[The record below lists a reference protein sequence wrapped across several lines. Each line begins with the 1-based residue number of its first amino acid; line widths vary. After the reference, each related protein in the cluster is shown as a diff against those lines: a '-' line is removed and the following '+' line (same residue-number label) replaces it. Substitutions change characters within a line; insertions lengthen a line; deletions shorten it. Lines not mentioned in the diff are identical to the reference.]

1 MNHIFRILA
10 FVLVGLSLSAQ
21 NESNSPYSRFG
32 LGDLQSF
39 STATQSAMGGVGI
52 ASYDPLSIN
61 VSNPASYSSVFAQ
74 RFTMQT
80 GGIHTTKLLQ
90 TSTQNQVVNS
100 TNFNYL
106 MFSFPLSKFWGTSVG
121 LLPYSEKSYSFSD
134 ASTDPSADLLFEG
147 NGGLTRIYFGNSI
160 NVNKNLSIGANL
172 NYLFGNLNSNRKVF
186 FNDVSV
192 FNTKINE
199 DININGFYFDL
210 GLMYKV
216 KLGKWNSV
224 LGFTMDN
231 GSEISAEKTS
241 LIETFRSGGEFEL
254 IEDTISFDQQL
265 GDSLVLPTSMGF
277 GLALS
282 NEQWK
287 IMADYKSDNWEEY
300 TLFGTNDDLENSSQL
315 ALGFEF
321 VPDKKSIN
329 RYYKMIR
336 YRLGMYSSKTYLN
349 LKNQQLDEKA
359 ITLGFGLPLKRS
371 GSLVN
376 LSAEVGQMG
385 TTDNGL
391 IQESFARFKIG
402 FIFSDIW
409 FIKRKYD

>member
-1 MNHIFRILA
+1 MNHIFRILV
-10 FVLVGLSLSAQ
+10 FVLASLSLSAQ

-39 STATQSAMGGVGI
+39 STAAQSAMGGVGI
-52 ASYDPLSIN
+52 ASYDPLYIN

-80 GGIHTTKLLQ
+80 GGIHTTNLLQ

-106 MFSFPLSKFWGTSVG
+106 IFSFPLSKFWGTSVG

-134 ASTDPSADLLFEG
+134 TSTDPSADLLFEG

-160 NVNKNLSIGANL
+160 NINKNLSIGANL
-172 NYLFGNLNSNRKVF
+172 NYLFGNLNSSRKVF
-186 FNDVSV
+186 FNDISV

-199 DININGFYFDL
+199 DVNINGFYFDF

-224 LGFTMDN
+224 LGFTVEN

-265 GDSLVLPTSMGF
+265 GGSLVLPTSKGF

-287 IMADYKSDNWEEY
+287 IMADYKTDNWKEY
-300 TLFGTNDDLENSSQL
+300 NLFGVNDDLENSSRL

-336 YRLGMYSSKTYLN
+336 YRLGMYNSKTYLN
-349 LKNQQLDEKA
+349 LKNQQLNEKA

-371 GSLVN
+371 GALVN
-376 LSAEVGQMG
+376 LSAEFGQMG
-385 TTDNGL
+385 TTNDGL
-391 IQESFARFKIG
+391 IQESFAIFKIG

>member
-1 MNHIFRILA
+1 MNRIFRILA
-10 FVLVGLSLSAQ
+10 FVLVGFSLSAQ

-39 STATQSAMGGVGI
+39 ASATQSAMGGVGI

-80 GGIHTTKLLQ
+80 GGVHETKLLQ

-106 MFSFPLSKFWGTSVG
+106 MFSFPLSKFLGTSVG

-134 ASTDPSADLLFEG
+134 VSTNPSADLLFEG

-160 NVNKNLSIGANL
+160 NINKNFSIGANL
-172 NYLFGNLNSNRKVF
+172 NYLFGNLNSSRKVF

-192 FNTKINE
+192 FNTKINQ
-199 DININGFYFDL
+199 DININGFYFDF
-210 GLMYKV
+210 GLMYKA

-231 GSEISAEKTS
+231 GSKISAEKTS

-254 IEDTISFDQQL
+254 IEDTISFDQQP
-265 GDSLVLPTSMGF
+265 GGSLELPTSVGF
-277 GLALS
+277 GVAFN

-287 IMADYKSDNWEEY
+287 IMADYKNENWEEY
-300 TLFGTNDDLENSSQL
+300 SLFGVNDDLENSSRL

-359 ITLGFGLPLKRS
+359 ITFGFGLPLKRS

-376 LSAEVGQMG
+376 LSAELGQMG

>member
-1 MNHIFRILA
+1 MNHIFRILV

-61 VSNPASYSSVFAQ
+61 VSNPASYSSVFTQ

-134 ASTDPSADLLFEG
+134 VSTDPSADLLFEG

-172 NYLFGNLNSNRKVF
+172 NYLFGNLNSSRKVF

-210 GLMYKV
+210 GLMYKA

-300 TLFGTNDDLENSSQL
+300 NLFGTNDDLENSSRL

-349 LKNQQLDEKA
+349 LENQQLDEKA

-376 LSAEVGQMG
+376 LSAELGQMG
-385 TTDNGL
+385 TTDDGL

>member
-39 STATQSAMGGVGI
+39 STATQSAMGGVGL

-134 ASTDPSADLLFEG
+134 VSTDPSADLLFEG

-172 NYLFGNLNSNRKVF
+172 NYLFGNLNSSRKVF

-210 GLMYKV
+210 GLMYKA

-300 TLFGTNDDLENSSQL
+300 NLFGTNDDLENSSRL

-349 LKNQQLDEKA
+349 LENQQLDEKA
-359 ITLGFGLPLKRS
+359 ITLGFGLPLKRC

-385 TTDNGL
+385 TTNDGL

>member
-10 FVLVGLSLSAQ
+10 FVLVGLSLTAQ

-61 VSNPASYSSVFAQ
+61 ISNPASYSSVFAQ

-106 MFSFPLSKFWGTSVG
+106 MFSFPLSKFWGTSFG

-134 ASTDPSADLLFEG
+134 SSTDPSADLLFEG

-160 NVNKNLSIGANL
+160 NVNKNLSIGVNL
-172 NYLFGNLNSNRKVF
+172 NYLFGNLNSSRKVF
-186 FNDVSV
+186 FNDISV

-199 DININGFYFDL
+199 DIIINGLYFDF
-210 GLMYKV
+210 GLMYKA
-216 KLGKWNSV
+216 KLGKWSSV
-224 LGFTMDN
+224 LGFSMDN

-265 GDSLVLPTSMGF
+265 GGSLVLPTSMGF
-277 GLALS
+277 GFALS
-282 NEQWK
+282 NEHWK

-300 TLFGTNDDLENSSQL
+300 NLFGINDDLENSSRL

-349 LKNQQLDEKA
+349 LKNQQFDEKA
-359 ITLGFGLPLKRS
+359 ITFGFGLPLKRS

-376 LSAEVGQMG
+376 LSAELGQMG

-402 FIFSDIW
+402 FIFSDTW

>member
-39 STATQSAMGGVGI
+39 STATLSAMGGVGI

-61 VSNPASYSSVFAQ
+61 ISNPASYSSVFAQ

-90 TSTQNQVVNS
+90 TNTQNQVVNY

-121 LLPYSEKSYSFSD
+121 LLPFSEKSYSFSD
-134 ASTDPSADLLFEG
+134 VNLDPSADLLFEG

-160 NVNKNLSIGANL
+160 NINKNFSIGVNL
-172 NYLFGNLNSNRKVF
+172 NYLFGNLNSSRKVF
-186 FNDVSV
+186 FNDLSV

-199 DININGFYFDL
+199 DININGFYFDF

-231 GSEISAEKTS
+231 GSEISADKIS

-254 IEDTISFDQQL
+254 IEDTISFDQLL
-265 GDSLVLPTSMGF
+265 GGSLELPTSMGF
-277 GLALS
+277 GIAMS
-282 NEQWK
+282 NEQLK
-287 IMADYKSDNWEEY
+287 IMADYKSENWEEY
-300 TLFGTNDDLENSSQL
+300 NLFGINDDLGNSSRL

-329 RYYKMIR
+329 KYYKIIR
-336 YRLGMYSSKTYLN
+336 YRLGIYSTKTYLN

-376 LSAEVGQMG
+376 LSAELGQMG
-385 TTDNGL
+385 TIDDGL

>member
-1 MNHIFRILA
+1 MNRIFKILA
-10 FVLVGLSLSAQ
+10 FVITGLSLSAQ

-39 STATQSAMGGVGI
+39 SSATQSAMGGVGI
-52 ASYDPLSIN
+52 ASYDPLTIN
-61 VSNPASYSSVFAQ
+61 VSNPASYSSVLAQ

-90 TSTQNQVVNS
+90 TNTQNQVVNS

-106 MFSFPLSKFWGTSVG
+106 MFSFPLSKFWGTSLG
-121 LLPYSEKSYSFSD
+121 LLPYSEKSFSFSD
-134 ASTDPSADLLFEG
+134 VSIDPSADLLFEG
-147 NGGLTRIYFGNSI
+147 NGGITRIYFGNSVNI
-160 NVNKNLSIGANL
+160 NKNLSIGANL
-172 NYLFGNLNSNRKVF
+172 NYLFGNLNSSRKVLF
-186 FNDVSV
+186 DDISV

-199 DININGFYFDL
+199 DVNINGYYFDF
-210 GLMYKV
+210 GFIYKT

-224 LGFTMDN
+224 LGFTIN
-231 GSEISAEKTS
+231 NENEISAEKTS

-254 IEDTISFDQQL
+254 IEDTISFDQQF
-265 GDSLVLPTSMGF
+265 GSLELPNSMGF
-277 GLALS
+277 GLSLS
-282 NEQWK
+282 NEHWK

-300 TLFGTNDDLENSSQL
+300 NLFGVNDDLENSSRL

-336 YRLGMYSSKTYLN
+336 YRLGIYSYKTYLN

-376 LSAEVGQMG
+376 LSAELGQMG
-385 TTDNGL
+385 TTDDSL
-391 IQESFARFKIG
+391 IQETFARFKIG
-402 FIFSDIW
+402 FIFSDTW
-409 FIKRKYD
+409 FMKRKYD

>member
-172 NYLFGNLNSNRKVF
+172 NYLFGNLNSSRKVF

-199 DININGFYFDL
+199 DININGFYFDF
-210 GLMYKV
+210 GLMYKA

-224 LGFTMDN
+224 LGFTIDN

-254 IEDTISFDQQL
+254 IEDTISFDHQVGGTL
-265 GDSLVLPTSMGF
+265 LLPTSMGF

-300 TLFGTNDDLENSSQL
+300 NLFGTNDDLENSSRL

-321 VPDKKSIN
+321 VPDIKSIN

-376 LSAEVGQMG
+376 LSAELGQMG
-385 TTDNGL
+385 TTDDGL

>member
-1 MNHIFRILA
+1 MNRIFRILA
-10 FVLVGLSLSAQ
+10 FVIVCFSLSAQ

-39 STATQSAMGGVGI
+39 SSATQSAMGGVGI
-52 ASYDPLSIN
+52 ASYDPIFIN
-61 VSNPASYSSVFAQ
+61 VSNPASYSSVFNQ

-106 MFSFPLSKFWGTSVG
+106 MFSFPSSKFWGTSVG
-121 LLPYSEKSYSFSD
+121 LLPYSEKSFSFSD
-134 ASTDPSADLLFEG
+134 FSTDHSADFLFEG
-147 NGGLTRIYFGNSI
+147 NGGLTRIYFGNSVNI
-160 NVNKNLSIGANL
+160 NKNFSIGANL
-172 NYLFGNLNSNRKVF
+172 NYLFGNLNYSRKVF
-186 FNDVSV
+186 FDDVSV

-199 DININGFYFDL
+199 DININGFNLDF
-210 GLMYKV
+210 GFIYKA
-216 KLGKWNSV
+216 KLGEWNSV
-224 LGFTMDN
+224 LGFTIDN
-231 GSEISAEKTS
+231 GSEISAEKIS

-265 GDSLVLPTSMGF
+265 GGSLVLPTSMGF

-282 NEQWK
+282 NEHWK

-300 TLFGTNDDLENSSQL
+300 NLFGVNDDLENSSRL

-336 YRLGMYSSKTYLN
+336 YRFGIYSLKTYLN

-376 LSAEVGQMG
+376 LSAEFGQMG
-385 TTDNGL
+385 TTNYGL

-409 FIKRKYD
+409 FMKRKYD

>member
-61 VSNPASYSSVFAQ
+61 ISNPASYSSVFAQ

-90 TSTQNQVVNS
+90 TNTQNQVVNS

-121 LLPYSEKSYSFSD
+121 LLPFSEKSYSFSD
-134 ASTDPSADLLFEG
+134 VSVDPSADLLFEG

-160 NVNKNLSIGANL
+160 NINKNLSIGANL
-172 NYLFGNLNSNRKVF
+172 NYLFGNLNSSRKVF

-199 DININGFYFDL
+199 DMNINGFYFDF
-210 GLMYKV
+210 GLMYKA

-265 GDSLVLPTSMGF
+265 GGSLELPTSMGF

-300 TLFGTNDDLENSSQL
+300 NLFGVNDDLENSSRF
-315 ALGFEF
+315 ALGLEF

-376 LSAEVGQMG
+376 LSAELGQMG
-385 TTDNGL
+385 TTNDGL

>member
-1 MNHIFRILA
+1 MNRIFKILA
-10 FVLVGLSLSAQ
+10 FVITGLSLSAQ

-39 STATQSAMGGVGI
+39 SSATQSAMGGVGI
-52 ASYDPLSIN
+52 ASYDPLTIN

-90 TSTQNQVVNS
+90 TNTQNQVVNS

-106 MFSFPLSKFWGTSVG
+106 MFSFPLSKFWGTSLG
-121 LLPYSEKSYSFSD
+121 LLPYSEKSFSFSD
-134 ASTDPSADLLFEG
+134 VSIDPSADLLFEG
-147 NGGLTRIYFGNSI
+147 NGGITRIYFGNSVNI
-160 NVNKNLSIGANL
+160 NKNLSIGANL
-172 NYLFGNLNSNRKVF
+172 NYLFGNLNSSRKVLF
-186 FNDVSV
+186 DDISV

-199 DININGFYFDL
+199 DVNINGYYFDF
-210 GLMYKV
+210 GLIYKV

-224 LGFTMDN
+224 LGFTIN
-231 GSEISAEKTS
+231 NENEISAEKTS

-254 IEDTISFDQQL
+254 IEDTISFDQQF
-265 GDSLVLPTSMGF
+265 GSLELPTSMGF
-277 GLALS
+277 GLSLS

-300 TLFGTNDDLENSSQL
+300 NLFGVNDDLENSSRL

-336 YRLGMYSSKTYLN
+336 YRLGIYSYKTYLN

-376 LSAEVGQMG
+376 LSAELGQMG
-385 TTDNGL
+385 TTDDSL
-391 IQESFARFKIG
+391 IQETFARFKIG
-402 FIFSDIW
+402 FIFSDTW
-409 FIKRKYD
+409 FMKRKYD

>member
-10 FVLVGLSLSAQ
+10 FVLVGLSSSAQ

-61 VSNPASYSSVFAQ
+61 VSNPASYSSVFSQ

-134 ASTDPSADLLFEG
+134 AITDPSADLLFEG

-172 NYLFGNLNSNRKVF
+172 NYLFGNLNSSRKVF

-199 DININGFYFDL
+199 DININGFYFDF
-210 GLMYKV
+210 GLIYKA
-216 KLGKWNSV
+216 KLGKWSSV
-224 LGFTMDN
+224 LGFTLDN

-265 GDSLVLPTSMGF
+265 GGSLVLPTSMGF

-300 TLFGTNDDLENSSQL
+300 NLFGTNDDLENSSRL

-376 LSAEVGQMG
+376 LSAELGQMG
-385 TTDNGL
+385 TTDDGL
-391 IQESFARFKIG
+391 IKESFARFKIG

>member
-1 MNHIFRILA
+1 MNRIFRILA
-10 FVLVGLSLSAQ
+10 FVIVGLPLSAQ

-39 STATQSAMGGVGI
+39 SSATHSAMGGVGI

-61 VSNPASYSSVFAQ
+61 VSNPVSYSSVFTQ

-106 MFSFPLSKFWGTSVG
+106 MFSFPLSKFWGTSLG
-121 LLPYSEKSYSFSD
+121 LLPYSEKSFSFSD
-134 ASTDPSADLLFEG
+134 ANTDPSADLLFEG
-147 NGGLTRIYFGNSI
+147 NGGLTRIYFGNSVNI
-160 NVNKNLSIGANL
+160 NKNLSIGANL
-172 NYLFGNLNSNRKVF
+172 NYLFGNLNSSRKVF
-186 FNDVSV
+186 FDDVSI

-199 DININGFYFDL
+199 DVNINGFYLDF
-210 GLMYKV
+210 GFIYKA
-216 KLGKWNSV
+216 KFRKWNSV
-224 LGFTMDN
+224 LGFTMHN
-231 GSEISAEKTS
+231 GSDISAEKTS

-254 IEDTISFDQQL
+254 IEDTISLDQQL
-265 GDSLVLPTSMGF
+265 GGSLELPTSMGF

-282 NEQWK
+282 NEKWK

-300 TLFGTNDDLENSSQL
+300 NLFGVNDDLENSSRL

-336 YRLGMYSSKTYLN
+336 YRLGMYSFKTYLN
-349 LKNQQLDEKA
+349 LENQQLDEKA
-359 ITLGFGLPLKRS
+359 ITFGFGLPLKRS
-371 GSLVN
+371 GALVN
-376 LSAEVGQMG
+376 LSAELGQMG
-385 TTDNGL
+385 TTNVGL

-409 FIKRKYD
+409 FVKRKYD

>member
-10 FVLVGLSLSAQ
+10 FVLIGLSLSAQ

-39 STATQSAMGGVGI
+39 STATHSAMGGVGI

-134 ASTDPSADLLFEG
+134 VSTDPSADLLFDG

-172 NYLFGNLNSNRKVF
+172 NYLFGNLNSSRKVF

-199 DININGFYFDL
+199 DININGFYFDF
-210 GLMYKV
+210 GLMYKA

-265 GDSLVLPTSMGF
+265 GGSLVLPTSMGF

-287 IMADYKSDNWEEY
+287 IMANYKSDNWEEY
-300 TLFGTNDDLENSSQL
+300 NLFGTNDDLENSSRL

-349 LKNQQLDEKA
+349 LENQQLDEKA

>member
-61 VSNPASYSSVFAQ
+61 VSNPASYSSVFTQ

-134 ASTDPSADLLFEG
+134 VSTDPSADLLFEG

-172 NYLFGNLNSNRKVF
+172 NYLFGNLNSSRKVF

-210 GLMYKV
+210 GLMYKA

-300 TLFGTNDDLENSSQL
+300 NLFGTNDDLENSSRL

-349 LKNQQLDEKA
+349 LENQQLDEKA

>member
-52 ASYDPLSIN
+52 ASYDPISIN
-61 VSNPASYSSVFAQ
+61 VNNPASYSSVFAQ

-80 GGIHTTKLLQ
+80 GGIHTTKLLK

-121 LLPYSEKSYSFSD
+121 LLPFSEKSYSFSD
-134 ASTDPSADLLFEG
+134 LSADPSADLLFEG
-147 NGGLTRIYFGNSI
+147 NGGLSRIYFGNSI
-160 NVNKNLSIGANL
+160 NINKNLSIGANL
-172 NYLFGNLNSNRKVF
+172 NYLFGNLNSSRKVF
-186 FNDVSV
+186 FNDLSV

-199 DININGFYFDL
+199 DININGFYYDF
-210 GLMYKV
+210 GLIYKA

-231 GSEISAEKTS
+231 GREISVDKTS

-265 GDSLVLPTSMGF
+265 GGSLKLPTSMGF
-277 GLALS
+277 GLAIS

-300 TLFGTNDDLENSSQL
+300 SLFGVNDDLDNSSRF

-336 YRLGMYSSKTYLN
+336 YRLGTYSSKTYLN
-349 LKNQQLDEKA
+349 LKNQQLDVKA

-371 GSLVN
+371 GSLLN
-376 LSAEVGQMG
+376 LSAELGQMG
-385 TTDNGL
+385 TTDDGL

>member
-61 VSNPASYSSVFAQ
+61 VINPASYSSVFAQ

-134 ASTDPSADLLFEG
+134 AITDPSADLLFEG

-172 NYLFGNLNSNRKVF
+172 NYLFGNLNSSRKVF

-199 DININGFYFDL
+199 DININGFYFDF
-210 GLMYKV
+210 GLIFKD

-224 LGFTMDN
+224 IGFTMDN

-265 GDSLVLPTSMGF
+265 GGSLVLPTSMGF

-287 IMADYKSDNWEEY
+287 IMADFKSDDWEEY
-300 TLFGTNDDLENSSQL
+300 NLFGTNDDLENSSRS

-376 LSAEVGQMG
+376 LSAELGQMG
-385 TTDNGL
+385 TTDDGL

>member
-1 MNHIFRILA
+1 MNRIFKILA
-10 FVLVGLSLSAQ
+10 FVTLGLSLSAQ

-32 LGDLQSF
+32 IGDLQSF
-39 STATQSAMGGVGI
+39 SSATQSAMGGVGI
-52 ASYDPLSIN
+52 ASYDPLTIN

-106 MFSFPLSKFWGTSVG
+106 MFSFPLSKFLGTSVG

-134 ASTDPSADLLFEG
+134 VSTNPSADLLFEG

-160 NVNKNLSIGANL
+160 NINKNFSIGANL
-172 NYLFGNLNSNRKVF
+172 NYLFGNLNSSRKVF

-192 FNTKINE
+192 FNTKINK
-199 DININGFYFDL
+199 DININGFYFDF
-210 GLMYKV
+210 GLMYKA

-231 GSEISAEKTS
+231 GSKISAEKTS

-254 IEDTISFDQQL
+254 IEDTISFDQQP
-265 GDSLVLPTSMGF
+265 GGSLELPTSVGF
-277 GLALS
+277 GVAFN

-287 IMADYKSDNWEEY
+287 IMADYKNENWEEY
-300 TLFGTNDDLENSSQL
+300 SLFGVNDDLENSSRL

-359 ITLGFGLPLKRS
+359 ITFGFGLPLKRS

-376 LSAEVGQMG
+376 LSAELGQMG

>member
-172 NYLFGNLNSNRKVF
+172 NYLFGNLNSSRKVF

-199 DININGFYFDL
+199 DININGFYFDF
-210 GLMYKV
+210 GLMYKT

-265 GDSLVLPTSMGF
+265 GGSLVLPTSMGF

-300 TLFGTNDDLENSSQL
+300 TLFGTNDDLENSSRL

-376 LSAEVGQMG
+376 LSAELGQMG
-385 TTDNGL
+385 TTDDGL

>member
-1 MNHIFRILA
+1 MNRIFKILA
-10 FVLVGLSLSAQ
+10 FVITGLSLSAQ

-39 STATQSAMGGVGI
+39 SSATQSAMGGVGI
-52 ASYDPLSIN
+52 ASYDPLTIN
-61 VSNPASYSSVFAQ
+61 VSNPASYSSVFSQ

-121 LLPYSEKSYSFSD
+121 LLPYSEKSFSFSD
-134 ASTDPSADLLFEG
+134 VSIDPSADLLFEG
-147 NGGLTRIYFGNSI
+147 NGGITRIYFGNSVNI
-160 NVNKNLSIGANL
+160 NKNLSIGANL
-172 NYLFGNLNSNRKVF
+172 NYLFGNLNSSRKVLF
-186 FNDVSV
+186 DDVSV

-199 DININGFYFDL
+199 DVNINGYYFDF
-210 GLMYKV
+210 GFIYKA

-224 LGFTMDN
+224 LGFTIN
-231 GSEISAEKTS
+231 NENEISAEKTS

-254 IEDTISFDQQL
+254 IEDTISFDQQF
-265 GDSLVLPTSMGF
+265 GSLELPTSMGF
-277 GLALS
+277 GLSLT
-282 NEQWK
+282 NDQWK

-300 TLFGTNDDLENSSQL
+300 NLFGVNDDLENSSRL

-336 YRLGMYSSKTYLN
+336 YRLGLYSYKTYLN

-359 ITLGFGLPLKRS
+359 ITFGFGLPLKRS

-376 LSAEVGQMG
+376 LSAELGQMG
-385 TTDNGL
+385 TTDDSL
-391 IQESFARFKIG
+391 IQETFARFKIG
-402 FIFSDIW
+402 FIFSDTW
-409 FIKRKYD
+409 FMKRKYD

>member
-61 VSNPASYSSVFAQ
+61 VINPASYSSVFAQ

-172 NYLFGNLNSNRKVF
+172 NYLFGNLNSSRKVF

-199 DININGFYFDL
+199 DININGFYFDF
-210 GLMYKV
+210 GLIFKD

-224 LGFTMDN
+224 IGFTMDN

-265 GDSLVLPTSMGF
+265 GGSLVLPTSMGF

-287 IMADYKSDNWEEY
+287 IMADFKSDDWEEY
-300 TLFGTNDDLENSSQL
+300 NLFGTNDDLENSSRS

-376 LSAEVGQMG
+376 LSAELGQMG
-385 TTDNGL
+385 TTDDGL

>member
-10 FVLVGLSLSAQ
+10 FVLVGLSSSAQ

-61 VSNPASYSSVFAQ
+61 VINPASYSSVFAQ

-134 ASTDPSADLLFEG
+134 AITDPSADLLFEG

-172 NYLFGNLNSNRKVF
+172 NYLFGNLNSSRKVF
-186 FNDVSV
+186 FNDVRV

-199 DININGFYFDL
+199 DINIKGFYFDF
-210 GLMYKV
+210 GLMYKA

-265 GDSLVLPTSMGF
+265 GGSLVLPTSMGF

-300 TLFGTNDDLENSSQL
+300 NLFGTNDDLENSSRL

-376 LSAEVGQMG
+376 LSVELGQMG
-385 TTDNGL
+385 TTDDGL
-391 IQESFARFKIG
+391 IKESFASFKIG

>member
-10 FVLVGLSLSAQ
+10 FVLVGLSSSAQ

-61 VSNPASYSSVFAQ
+61 VINPASYSSVFAQ

-134 ASTDPSADLLFEG
+134 AITDPSADLLFEG
-147 NGGLTRIYFGNSI
+147 NGGLTRIYFGNST

-172 NYLFGNLNSNRKVF
+172 NYLFGNLNSSRKVF
-186 FNDVSV
+186 FNDVRV

-199 DININGFYFDL
+199 DINIKGFYFDF
-210 GLMYKV
+210 GLMYKA

-265 GDSLVLPTSMGF
+265 GGSLVLPTSMGF

-300 TLFGTNDDLENSSQL
+300 NLFGTNDDLENSSRL

-376 LSAEVGQMG
+376 LSVELGQMG
-385 TTDNGL
+385 TTDDGL

>member
-61 VSNPASYSSVFAQ
+61 VSNPASYSSVFTQ

-134 ASTDPSADLLFEG
+134 VSTDPSADLLFEG

-172 NYLFGNLNSNRKVF
+172 NYLFGNLNSSRKVF

-210 GLMYKV
+210 GLMYKA

-300 TLFGTNDDLENSSQL
+300 NLFGVNDDLENSSRL

-349 LKNQQLDEKA
+349 LENQQLDEKA

-409 FIKRKYD
+409 FNKRKYD

>member
-1 MNHIFRILA
+1 MNHIFKILV

-61 VSNPASYSSVFAQ
+61 ISNPASYSSVFAQ

-90 TSTQNQVVNS
+90 TNTQNQVVNS

-121 LLPYSEKSYSFSD
+121 LLPFSEKSYSFSD
-134 ASTDPSADLLFEG
+134 VSIDPPADLLFEG

-160 NVNKNLSIGANL
+160 NVNNNLSIGANL
-172 NYLFGNLNSNRKVF
+172 NYLFGNLNSSRKVF
-186 FNDVSV
+186 FNDISV

-210 GLMYKV
+210 GLMYKA

-265 GDSLVLPTSMGF
+265 GGSLELPTSMGF
-277 GLALS
+277 GIALS
-282 NEQWK
+282 NEQLK

-300 TLFGTNDDLENSSQL
+300 NLFGDNDDLENSSRL

-336 YRLGMYSSKTYLN
+336 YRLGMYSTKTYLN
-349 LKNQQLDEKA
+349 LENQQLDEKA

-385 TTDNGL
+385 TTDDGL

-402 FIFSDIW
+402 FVFSDIW

>member
-1 MNHIFRILA
+1 MNRIFKILA
-10 FVLVGLSLSAQ
+10 FVITGLSLSAQ

-39 STATQSAMGGVGI
+39 SSATQSAMGGVGI
-52 ASYDPLSIN
+52 ASYDPLTIN

-90 TSTQNQVVNS
+90 TNTQNQIVNS

-106 MFSFPLSKFWGTSVG
+106 MFSFPLSKFWGTSLG
-121 LLPYSEKSYSFSD
+121 LLPYSEKSFSFSD
-134 ASTDPSADLLFEG
+134 VSIDPSADLLFEG
-147 NGGLTRIYFGNSI
+147 NGGITRIYFGNSVNI
-160 NVNKNLSIGANL
+160 NKNLSIGANL
-172 NYLFGNLNSNRKVF
+172 NYLFGNLNSSRKVLF
-186 FNDVSV
+186 DDVSV

-199 DININGFYFDL
+199 DVNINGYYFDF
-210 GLMYKV
+210 GFIYKG

-224 LGFTMDN
+224 LGFTIN
-231 GSEISAEKTS
+231 NENEISAEKTS

-254 IEDTISFDQQL
+254 IEDTISFDQQS
-265 GDSLVLPTSMGF
+265 GSLELPTSMGF

-300 TLFGTNDDLENSSQL
+300 NLFGVNDDLENSSRL

-336 YRLGMYSSKTYLN
+336 YRLGIYSYKTYLN

-376 LSAEVGQMG
+376 LSAELGQMG
-385 TTDNGL
+385 TTDDSL
-391 IQESFARFKIG
+391 IQETFARFKIG

-409 FIKRKYD
+409 FMKRKYD

>member
-1 MNHIFRILA
+1 MNRIFRILA
-10 FVLVGLSLSAQ
+10 FVLVGFSLSAQ

-39 STATQSAMGGVGI
+39 ASATQSAMGGVGI
-52 ASYDPLSIN
+52 ASYNPLSIN

-80 GGIHTTKLLQ
+80 GGVHVTKLLQ

-106 MFSFPLSKFWGTSVG
+106 MFSFPLSKFLGTSVG

-134 ASTDPSADLLFEG
+134 VSTNPSADLLFEG

-160 NVNKNLSIGANL
+160 NINKNFSIGANL
-172 NYLFGNLNSNRKVF
+172 NYLFGNLNSSRKVF
-186 FNDVSV
+186 FNDISV
-192 FNTKINE
+192 FNTKINK
-199 DININGFYFDL
+199 DININGFYFDF
-210 GLMYKV
+210 GLMYKA

-231 GSEISAEKTS
+231 GSKISAEKTS

-254 IEDTISFDQQL
+254 IEDTISFDQQP
-265 GDSLVLPTSMGF
+265 GGSLELPTSVGF
-277 GLALS
+277 GVAFN

-287 IMADYKSDNWEEY
+287 IMADYKNENWEEY
-300 TLFGTNDDLENSSQL
+300 SLFGVNDDLENSSRL

-336 YRLGMYSSKTYLN
+336 YRLGMYNSKTYLN

-359 ITLGFGLPLKRS
+359 ITFGFALPIKRS

-376 LSAEVGQMG
+376 LSAELGQMG

>member
-1 MNHIFRILA
+1 MNRIFKILA
-10 FVLVGLSLSAQ
+10 FVITGLSLSAQ

-39 STATQSAMGGVGI
+39 SSATQSAMGGVGI
-52 ASYDPLSIN
+52 ASYDPLTIN
-61 VSNPASYSSVFAQ
+61 VSNPASYSSVLAQ

-90 TSTQNQVVNS
+90 TNTQNQVVNS

-106 MFSFPLSKFWGTSVG
+106 MFSFPLSKFWGTSLG
-121 LLPYSEKSYSFSD
+121 LLPYSEKSFSFSD
-134 ASTDPSADLLFEG
+134 VSIDPSADLLFEG
-147 NGGLTRIYFGNSI
+147 NGGITRIYFGNSVNI
-160 NVNKNLSIGANL
+160 NKNLSIGANL
-172 NYLFGNLNSNRKVF
+172 NYLFGNLNSRRKVLF
-186 FNDVSV
+186 DDISV

-199 DININGFYFDL
+199 DVNINGYYFDF
-210 GLMYKV
+210 GFIYKA

-224 LGFTMDN
+224 LGFTIN
-231 GSEISAEKTS
+231 NENEISAEKTS

-254 IEDTISFDQQL
+254 IEDTISFDQQF
-265 GDSLVLPTSMGF
+265 GSLELPTSMGF
-277 GLALS
+277 GLSLS

-300 TLFGTNDDLENSSQL
+300 NLFGVNDDLENSSRL

-336 YRLGMYSSKTYLN
+336 YRLGIYSYKTYLN

-376 LSAEVGQMG
+376 LSAELGQMG
-385 TTDNGL
+385 TTDDSL
-391 IQESFARFKIG
+391 IQETFARFKIG
-402 FIFSDIW
+402 FIFSDTW
-409 FIKRKYD
+409 FMKRKYD

>member
-52 ASYDPLSIN
+52 ASYDHLSIN

-80 GGIHTTKLLQ
+80 GGIHTTKLLK

-172 NYLFGNLNSNRKVF
+172 NYLFGNLNSSRKVF

-199 DININGFYFDL
+199 DININGFYFDF
-210 GLMYKV
+210 GLMYKA

-224 LGFTMDN
+224 LGFTIDN

-265 GDSLVLPTSMGF
+265 GGTLLLPTSMGF

-300 TLFGTNDDLENSSQL
+300 NLFGTNDDLENSSRL

-376 LSAEVGQMG
+376 LSAELGQMG
-385 TTDNGL
+385 TTDDGL
-391 IQESFARFKIG
+391 IKESFVRFKIG
-402 FIFSDIW
+402 LIFSDIW

>member
-10 FVLVGLSLSAQ
+10 FVLVGLSSSAQ

-61 VSNPASYSSVFAQ
+61 VINPASYSSVFAQ

-134 ASTDPSADLLFEG
+134 AITDPSADLLFEG
-147 NGGLTRIYFGNSI
+147 NGGLTRIYFGNST

-172 NYLFGNLNSNRKVF
+172 NYLFGNLNSSRKVF
-186 FNDVSV
+186 FNDVRV

-199 DININGFYFDL
+199 DINIKGFYFDF
-210 GLMYKV
+210 GLMYKA

-265 GDSLVLPTSMGF
+265 GGSLVLPTSMGF

-300 TLFGTNDDLENSSQL
+300 NLFGTNDDLENSSRL

-376 LSAEVGQMG
+376 LSAELGQMG
-385 TTDNGL
+385 TTDDGL
-391 IQESFARFKIG
+391 IKESFASFKIG

>member
-1 MNHIFRILA
+1 MNRIFRILA
-10 FVLVGLSLSAQ
+10 FVLVGFSLSAQ

-39 STATQSAMGGVGI
+39 SSATQSAMGGVGI

-80 GGIHTTKLLQ
+80 GGVHVTKLLQ

-106 MFSFPLSKFWGTSVG
+106 MFSFPLSKFLGTSVG

-134 ASTDPSADLLFEG
+134 VSTNPSADLLFEG

-160 NVNKNLSIGANL
+160 NINKNFSIGANL
-172 NYLFGNLNSNRKVF
+172 NYLFGNLNSSRKVF
-186 FNDVSV
+186 FNDISV
-192 FNTKINE
+192 FNTKINK
-199 DININGFYFDL
+199 DININGFYFDF
-210 GLMYKV
+210 GLMYKA

-231 GSEISAEKTS
+231 GSKISAEKTS

-265 GDSLVLPTSMGF
+265 GGSLVLPTSMSF

-300 TLFGTNDDLENSSQL
+300 NLFGVNDDLENSSRL

-336 YRLGMYSSKTYLN
+336 YRLGMYNSKTYLN

-359 ITLGFGLPLKRS
+359 ITFGFALPIKRS

-376 LSAEVGQMG
+376 LSAELGQMG

>member
-52 ASYDPLSIN
+52 ASYDHLSIN

-80 GGIHTTKLLQ
+80 GGIHTTKLLK

-172 NYLFGNLNSNRKVF
+172 NYLFGNLNSSRKVF

-199 DININGFYFDL
+199 DININGFYFDF
-210 GLMYKV
+210 GLMYKA

-224 LGFTMDN
+224 LGFTIDN

-265 GDSLVLPTSMGF
+265 GGTLLLPTSMGF

-300 TLFGTNDDLENSSQL
+300 NLFGTNDDLENSSRL

-329 RYYKMIR
+329 KYYKMIR

-376 LSAEVGQMG
+376 LSAELGQMG
-385 TTDNGL
+385 TTDDGL
-391 IQESFARFKIG
+391 IKESFVRFKIG
-402 FIFSDIW
+402 LIFSDIW